1 MNIPDIHQSIENNR
15 QSILKH
21 FYQFLQMPSIS
32 ANPENKNDLHKTAQ
46 WLVSYCQS
54 IGFKTQLLQTP
65 GAPVVFAE
73 HCPFPDKPI
82 LLIYGH
88 YDIQPVDPISEWMSP
103 PFSPKING
111 NMIYA
116 RGASDDK
123 GQVFSFLKAIEFI
136 YFKMGTL
143 PVNLKIVIEGE
154 EEIGCIN
161 FEDLLVS
168 HSDLMHSDSV
178 IIMDALQYA
187 QGIPALTYGLRGQA
201 YFQITC
207 NGAFYDLHSGH
218 FGGGIPNPAFSL
230 IKILSQLKNE
240 YGKITIP
247 GFYENVMEPEPW
259 EREQMASLPFQEET
273 LKKEIGIK
281 SFIQEKNY
289 TSIES
294 MRVRPTFDICG
305 IWGGYSGLGSKTI
318 IPSRCNA
325 KISFRLVPNQTT
337 QEIFEILGSYLKT
350 IVPLDIDYQ
359 VEFISRN
366 EPLLS
371 DPKQPLFRN
380 LSTAIKNNFDRE
392 PVLIRGGCSVGVA
405 YLFKKFLKTDSICIT
420 GWGSPEDGI
429 HSPNEHLSLK
439 DFFRGIH
446 TMVDFLFEY
455 SASN

>member
-88 YDIQPVDPISEWMSP
+88 YDVQPVDPISEWMSP

-161 FEDLLVS
+161 F
-168 HSDLMHSDSV
+168 
-178 IIMDALQYA
+178 
-187 QGIPALTYGLRGQA
+187 LT
-201 YFQITC
+201 
-207 NGAFYDLHSGH
+207 
-218 FGGGIPNPAFSL
+218 P
-230 IKILSQLKNE
+230 ILC
-240 YGKITIP
+240 I
-247 GFYENVMEPEPW
+247 
-259 EREQMASLPFQEET
+259 
-273 LKKEIGIK
+273 
-281 SFIQEKNY
+281 
-289 TSIES
+289 
-294 MRVRPTFDICG
+294 
-305 IWGGYSGLGSKTI
+305 
-318 IPSRCNA
+318 
-325 KISFRLVPNQTT
+325 
-337 QEIFEILGSYLKT
+337 
-350 IVPLDIDYQ
+350 
-359 VEFISRN
+359 
-366 EPLLS
+366 
-371 DPKQPLFRN
+371 
-380 LSTAIKNNFDRE
+380 
-392 PVLIRGGCSVGVA
+392 LIR
-405 YLFKKFLKTDSICIT
+405 
-420 GWGSPEDGI
+420 
-429 HSPNEHLSLK
+429 
-439 DFFRGIH
+439 
-446 TMVDFLFEY
+446 
-455 SASN
+455 